1 MTHWI
6 ENIADELCKMD
17 VEEHVIA
24 SGTSISGSIHI
35 GNSCDIFIDKKK
47 KKKLREKGKK
57 AKTIWIADDHDPLR
71 KVPYPLPE
79 DYDKYLGMPYSTIP
93 CPDGCCANFVEHFEK
108 PLLSVIDDY
117 GIEMEAKSGFEMYKS
132 GVYND
137 YIRTAFENVE
147 RIKEIFNEYRRE
159 PLADDWLPYNPIC
172 EKCGRVNT
180 TEAYDH
186 DGDIVKYRCECG
198 HDGEMDIKTGNGK
211 LTWRVEWAA
220 RWKICGTTCEPF
232 GKDHAAS
239 GGSYDVSS
247 VISEEIFDYP
257 APYPVPYEWITLD
270 GEAMSKSHGVF
281 FAPDEWLKIGPA
293 ESLHY
298 YLFRSKPMK
307 AKDFSPKM
315 PFLDFID
322 QFDTVE
328 KVFYDEVEAPS
339 EKEERKFKEIYEIVQ
354 MNPDAPL
361 PFRPPF
367 RFLVNAYQIAGDNL
381 EKIFGI
387 LKRNSQ
393 LTKSF
398 EDKEFG
404 DLTETEMAQYR
415 ERVDNVIYWLDN
427 YAPKFVKFQVQ
438 EKSVPKLPLTEEQDK
453 FLVDLADLMENT
465 EFSDAAELHD
475 AMYEIL
481 EGQGLKPQK
490 GFQAIYKMIL
500 GQKQGPRAASFLLSL
515 DKDFVVK
522 RLRKE
527 A

>member
-6 ENIADELCKMD
+6 ENIADELAKRD

-35 GNSCDIFIDKKK
+35 GNSCDIFIANGIG
-47 KKKLREKGKK
+47 KKLREKGKK

-93 CPDGCCANFVEHFEK
+93 CPDGCCANFVEHFE
-108 PLLSVIDDY
+108 
-117 GIEMEAKSGFEMYKS
+117 
-132 GVYND
+132 N

-172 EKCGRVNT
+172 EECGRVNT
-180 TEAYDH
+180 TEAYDF

-198 HDGEMDIKTGNGK
+198 HDGEMDIKSGNGK

-220 RWKICGTTCEPF
+220 RWKILGVTCEPF

-281 FAPDEWLKIGPA
+281 FAPEEWLKIGPA

-322 QFDTVE
+322 SFDTVE

-381 EKIFGI
+381 EKIFEI

-453 FLVDLADLMENT
+453 FLADLADLMENT

>member
-6 ENIADELCKMD
+6 ENIADELAKKD

-35 GNSCDIFIDKKK
+35 GNSCDIFIANAIG
-47 KKKLREKGKK
+47 KKLREKGKK

-93 CPDGCCANFVEHFEK
+93 CPDGCCDNFVEHFEK
-108 PLLSVIDDY
+108 PLLNVIDDY
-117 GIEMEAKSGFEMYKS
+117 GIEMEPKSGFEMYKS
-132 GVYND
+132 GVYED
-137 YIRTAFENVE
+137 YIRLAFEHVDE
-147 RIKEIFNEYRRE
+147 IKDIFNQYRRE

-172 EKCGRVNT
+172 EECGRVNT
-180 TEAYDH
+180 TFAYDF
-186 DGDIVKYRCECG
+186 DGDMVKYRCECG
-198 HDGEMDIKTGNGK
+198 HDGEMDIKDGNGK

-220 RWKICGTTCEPF
+220 RWKIFGTTCEPF

-247 VISEEIFDYP
+247 VISEKIFDYP

-281 FAPDEWLKIGPA
+281 FAPEEWLKIGPA
-293 ESLHY
+293 ESLNY

-328 KVFYDEVEAPS
+328 KVFYGEEEAPS
-339 EKEERKFKEIYEIVQ
+339 EKEAKKFKEIYEIAQ
-354 MNPDAPL
+354 INEGSPL

-367 RFLVNAYQIAGDNL
+367 RFLVNAYQIAGDDL
-381 EKIFGI
+381 EKSLQY
-387 LKRNSQ
+387 LKRTHS
-393 LTKSF
+393 
-398 EDKEFG
+398 
-404 DLTETEMAQYR
+404 
-415 ERVDNVIYWLDN
+415 
-427 YAPKFVKFQVQ
+427 
-438 EKSVPKLPLTEEQDK
+438 
-453 FLVDLADLMENT
+453 
-465 EFSDAAELHD
+465 
-475 AMYEIL
+475 
-481 EGQGLKPQK
+481 
-490 GFQAIYKMIL
+490 
-500 GQKQGPRAASFLLSL
+500 
-515 DKDFVVK
+515 
-522 RLRKE
+522 
-527 A
+527 